1 MPEELQEFRFK
12 YDEFS
17 SKYGTTFP
25 DIEWRMVALIWGGE
39 EAREQVLSELLQRG
53 AVKYY
58 SLHPAGTWLIQ
69 LALEILDKA
78 VAVQLV
84 DDLRGSVVRA
94 AKSGHGNYV
103 IQKIIRV
110 LRPGDASFVV
120 EEIQRHGHGL
130 AFHASGCRVLCRLL
144 ELAIGDPSTAAL
156 MDMVLADLKEL
167 IKDQHGH
174 HIVERA
180 LEYGLPAQRARILEE
195 LQQNFAWHL
204 WDRNSTYVLQK
215 AMQTGAQVER
225 EAVASL
231 VLALSDQALGAIA
244 TNYYG
249 SAVVQAVMEVSCQL
263 EDALK
268 KRFEAHNMQ
277 WRLWSGKAG
286 KAGKRLREMLGSK
299 Q

>member
-1 MPEELQEFRFK
+1 MPDELHEFRLK
-12 YDEFS
+12 HNEFWN
-17 SKYGTTFP
+17 KYGTTFP
-25 DIEWRMVALIWGGE
+25 DIEQRMLDLICGGE
-39 EAREQVLSELLQRG
+39 ARKQVVSELMQRG

-69 LALEILDKA
+69 LALVILDKA
-78 VAVQLV
+78 VAAQLV
-84 DDLRGSVVRA
+84 DDLRGSAVRA

-110 LRPGDASFVV
+110 LRPGDAPFDA
-120 EEIQRHGHGL
+120 EEIQRHGHHL
-130 AFHASGCRVLCRLL
+130 AFHASGCRVLCRLF
-144 ELAIGDPSTAAL
+144 EVAIGDPSTAAL

-167 IKDQHGH
+167 IKDQNGH
-174 HIVERA
+174 HVVERA
-180 LEYGLPAQRARILEE
+180 LEHGTPSQRARILEE
-195 LQQNFAWHL
+195 LQQNFARHL

-215 AMQTGAQVER
+215 AMQTGEQAER

-231 VLALSDQALGAIA
+231 VLALSDQDLGGIA

-249 SAVVQAVMEVSCQL
+249 SAVVQVVMEVSCQF
-263 EDALK
+263 EDTLK

-286 KAGKRLREMLGSK
+286 KAGKRLRGILGSE